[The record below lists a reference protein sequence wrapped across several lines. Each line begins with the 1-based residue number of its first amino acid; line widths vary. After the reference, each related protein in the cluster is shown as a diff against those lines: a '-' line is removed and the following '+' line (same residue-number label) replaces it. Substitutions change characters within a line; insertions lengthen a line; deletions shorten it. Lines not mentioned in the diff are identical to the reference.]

1 MDELLVQNRRT
12 TKMINDAA
20 RLTIAKVKQYGV
32 TGLYDGKKTDMQIA
46 TEASHAI
53 TEQDKRLFDVETLM
67 ITNSDNDASWER
79 VRYEVRDHTNMS
91 SGFLV
96 RIIEYKD
103 FGIGKRED
111 LVTYGPLVP
120 MAKAEALLAVLNG

>member
-1 MDELLVQNRRT
+1 MMQHGLPSQ
-12 TKMINDAA
+12 
-20 RLTIAKVKQYGV
+20 KVKQYGV

>member
-1 MDELLVQNRRT
+1 
-12 TKMINDAA
+12 MIDDAA

-46 TEASHAI
+46 TEAAQAI

-67 ITNSDNDASWER
+67 ITDPKNDAMWER
-79 VRYEVRDHTNMS
+79 VRYEFRNHANMS
-91 SGFLV
+91 CGHLV

-103 FGIGKRED
+103 FGLGKRED

-120 MAKAEALLAVLNG
+120 TAKAEALLAVLNG